1 MITIKK
7 GKEPL
12 GWHNHRCT
20 PGAGYQ
26 AKLVLRNALL
36 REQGYICAYCMQRIS
51 VSNSRIEHLK
61 SRHHNPEL
69 ALDYQNMVI
78 CCSGKSGNE
87 AHCDVKKG
95 DKPISFSPLLP
106 QLEASIS
113 YSSHTGRIKSNNAT
127 WDTEINDVLNLN
139 ASLLC
144 QNRKNALEGVIQ
156 ILDPKK
162 KWNPTELKKQ
172 LPNWTNPDS
181 GGQLR
186 PYCGI
191 VRYFLSKRIH

>member
-7 GKEPL
+7 GKEPQE
-12 GWHNHRCT
+12 WCNHRCT
-20 PGAGYQ
+20 PGADYE
-26 AKLVLRNALL
+26 AKPELRKALL

-51 VSNSRIEHLK
+51 ESNSRIEHLK
-61 SRHHNPEL
+61 SRHHNPKL

-78 CCSGKSGNE
+78 CCSGMSGDE
-87 AHCDVKKG
+87 AHCDVKKR
-95 DKPISFSPLLP
+95 DTPISFSPLLP

-144 QNRKNALEGVIQ
+144 QNRKNVLEGLIQ
-156 ILDPKK
+156 ILRSKK
-162 KWNPTELKKQ
+162 KWNLTELKKQ
-172 LPNWTNPDS
+172 HQNWTNPDS

-191 VRYFLSKRIH
+191 VRSFLSKKIH

>member
-12 GWHNHRCT
+12 EWRNYRRT
-20 PGAGYQ
+20 PGAVYQ
-26 AKLVLRNALL
+26 ANSELRNALL

-51 VSNSRIEHLK
+51 AINSCIEHLK
-61 SRHHNPEL
+61 SRHHNPKL

-106 QLEASIS
+106 QLESSIS

-144 QNRKNALEGVIQ
+144 ENRKKVLEGVIQ
-156 ILDPKK
+156 VLSQRNWAPAQ
-162 KWNPTELKKQ
+162 LKRQ
-172 LPNWTNPDS
+172 LQNWTEPNAHHE
-181 GGQLR
+181 LR

-191 VRYFLSKRIH
+191 VRSFLYKRIR